1 MNRPKEEPKTVLIE
15 DVEGMK
21 PDRIQITPD
30 DGAFYL
36 GLELKSFADA
46 AAILNL
52 IAWMSARGGREVV
65 SVDYSDGLL
74 SVHLAD
80 G

>member
-1 MNRPKEEPKTVLIE
+1 MLNDEL
-15 DVEGMK
+15 EGMK

-30 DGAFYL
+30 DPDFFL
-36 GLELKSFADA
+36 SLELGSFADA
-46 AAILNL
+46 ATILSL
-52 IAWMSARGGREVV
+52 IAWKSERDGVNVV

-80 G
+80 A